1 MATIMQSDWDFAP
14 SSPERLTAG
23 RLVLLASL
31 AALGSLA
38 TNIMLPAFP
47 AMAREF
53 SVAPRELA
61 WTLSSFFVVFAVGQ
75 LFVGPLTDAVGR
87 TPLVVAGLAI
97 FLTGS
102 VVCTLAP
109 SLPVL
114 ISGRAIQALGA
125 CAASVLA
132 RAIARDLYHG
142 PELTRA
148 LALVMIATAAAP
160 GFSPA
165 LGTGMTLVFGWRSA
179 FVLVAVA
186 AALVALHYR
195 LSLRETLP
203 PGRRRPARLRAIA
216 RTYVELTID
225 PRFIFPAL
233 TVSLV
238 IGCLYSFFGAAPA
251 ILMNNMGLSATS
263 LSIFFAATVF
273 VVFGSGL
280 ITSRLSRRWGAPRVG
295 MAGVMIA
302 LAGGLWLLFQA
313 GAPTLAPFMAAV
325 TMFLGGMGLIN
336 PIGTAIALEP
346 FGDRAGI
353 ASALLGFLQMTCA
366 AVGTAIIG
374 ALPVGTG
381 AAFAWVVFG
390 GTVLAAV
397 AFLPVVADRRRRV
410 GAQRLRPASAAAGS
424 HSN

>member
-1 MATIMQSDWDFAP
+1 MATTMPSDWDHAA
-14 SSPERLTAG
+14 SAGGRLTAG

-47 AMAREF
+47 AMARDF
-53 SVAPRELA
+53 GVAPPELA
-61 WTLSSFFVVFAVGQ
+61 WTLSSFFVVFAIGQ

-87 TPLVVAGLAI
+87 APLVLAGLAI
-97 FLTGS
+97 FLAGS
-102 VVCTLAP
+102 AVCTVAP
-109 SLPVL
+109 SLLVL
-114 ISGRAIQALGA
+114 IAGRAIQALGA

-142 PELTRA
+142 PELTRV
-148 LALVMIATAAAP
+148 LALVMIAMAAAP

-186 AALVALHYR
+186 AAGVALHYR
-195 LSLRETLP
+195 LSLKETLP

-225 PRFIFPAL
+225 RRFIFPAL
-233 TVSLV
+233 AVSLV

-280 ITSRLSRRWGAPRVG
+280 ITARLSRRWGAPRVG
-295 MAGVMIA
+295 MAGVVIA
-302 LAGGLWLLFQA
+302 LAGGLWLLVQA
-313 GAPTLAPFMAAV
+313 GAPTMVPFMAAV

-346 FGDRAGI
+346 FGDRAGM

-366 AVGTAIIG
+366 AVGTAILG
-374 ALPVGTG
+374 ALPIG
-381 AAFAWVVFG
+381 AGPVLACVVFG
-390 GTVLAAV
+390 GTALATA
-397 AFLPVVADRRRRV
+397 AFLPALRTAAAAPLRSDRR
-410 GAQRLRPASAAAGS
+410 APQP
-424 HSN
+424 HSPPTS

>member
-1 MATIMQSDWDFAP
+1 MDTDRVSGEA
-14 SSPERLTAG
+14 LTAG

-31 AALGSLA
+31 AALGILA

-53 SVAPRELA
+53 GVAPRALA

-75 LFVGPLTDAVGR
+75 LFVGPLADAVGR
-87 TPLVVAGLAI
+87 APLVVAGLAL

-102 VVCTLAP
+102 VVCALAP
-109 SLPVL
+109 SLAVL
-114 ISGRAIQALGA
+114 IAGRAIQALGA
-125 CAASVLA
+125 CATSVLA
-132 RAIARDLYHG
+132 RAIARDLYEG

-160 GFSPA
+160 GFSPT
-165 LGTGMTLVFGWRSA
+165 LGTGMALVFGWRSA

-186 AALVALHYR
+186 SAVVALRYR
-195 LSLRETLP
+195 LSLGETLP
-203 PGRRRPARLRAIA
+203 AGQRRPARLRAIA
-216 RTYVELTID
+216 RTYVALTID

-251 ILMNNMGLSATS
+251 ILMNNMGLSAAG
-263 LSIFFAATVF
+263 LSFFFAATVF

-280 ITSRLSRRWGAPRVG
+280 ITSRLSRRWGAARVG

-302 LAGGLWLLFQA
+302 LAGGLWLLIQA
-313 GAPTLAPFMAAV
+313 GAPSMWQFMAAV
-325 TMFLGGMGLIN
+325 TMFLAGMGLIN
-336 PIGTAIALEP
+336 PIGTAITLEP

-366 AVGTAIIG
+366 AVGTAIVG
-374 ALPVGTG
+374 ALPVG
-381 AAFAWVVFG
+381 AATAYAWVVFG
-390 GTVLAAV
+390 GTVLAAA
-397 AFLPVVADRRRRV
+397 AFLPVLRTSAVRSAHGAPYPGRTVDRV
-410 GAQRLRPASAAAGS
+410 TPNPAESTS
-424 HSN
+424 